1 MQYIHPLGTSEIL
14 ATCCVVIFDEHGW
27 RRQQIQATYSGVA
40 IIMVETI
47 TGRAC
52 AVGAYIYM
60 NNAYVVDMYVVFGV

>member
-1 MQYIHPLGTSEIL
+1 MASTTDPSNI
-14 ATCCVVIFDEHGW
+14 
-27 RRQQIQATYSGVA
+27 A